1 MQATK
6 FTVTIE
12 VEVLS
17 LDAVPALVQEVASIM
32 AQENRT
38 GSLLKEDGDFVKWG
52 TKSER
57 VDF

>member
-6 FTVTIE
+6 FTVTVEI
-12 VEVLS
+12 EVLS
-17 LDAVPALVQEVASIM
+17 LDVVPGLLHEVAGIIIN
-32 AQENRT
+32 ENRT

-52 TKSER
+52 TKSDR

>member
-12 VEVLS
+12 IEVLS
-17 LDAVPALVQEVASIM
+17 LDVVPGLLSEAASVM
-32 AQENRT
+32 ANENRT

-57 VDF
+57 IDF

>member
-6 FTVTIE
+6 FTVTVE

-17 LDAVPALVQEVASIM
+17 MDVVPSLLTEVAEIIRN
-32 AQENRT
+32 ENRT

-52 TKSER
+52 TKGER

>member
-1 MQATK
+1 MQANK
-6 FTVTIE
+6 FTVTIQI
-12 VEVLS
+12 EVLS
-17 LDAVPALVQEVASIM
+17 LDVVPGMLQEVTEIISN
-32 AQENRT
+32 ENRT

>member
-17 LDAVPALVQEVASIM
+17 LDAVPALVVEVAAIM
-32 AQENRT
+32 RGENRS

-52 TKSER
+52 TKGDR

>member
-6 FTVTIE
+6 FTLTVE

-17 LDAVPALVQEVASIM
+17 LDAAPALLHEVAGIITN
-32 AQENRT
+32 ENRT
-38 GSLLKEDGDFVKWG
+38 GALLKEDGDCVKWSV
-52 TKSER
+52 KSER

>member
-6 FTVTIE
+6 FTVTVE

-17 LDAVPALVQEVASIM
+17 LDVVPGLLDEVAEIIRR
-32 AQENRT
+32 ENRS
-38 GSLLKEDGDFVKWG
+38 GSLLKEDGDCVKWG
-52 TKSER
+52 TKGER

>member
-1 MQATK
+1 MQANK
-6 FTVTIE
+6 FTVTVT

-17 LDAVPALVQEVASIM
+17 LNVAPALIMEVAKIM
-32 AQENRT
+32 TDDNRT
-38 GSLLKEDGDFVKWG
+38 GSLLKEDGDYVKWA

>member
-6 FTVTIE
+6 FTVTVE

-17 LDAVPALVQEVASIM
+17 LDVVPGLLNEVANIM
-32 AQENRT
+32 LGENRS

>member
-6 FTVTIE
+6 FKMTVE

-17 LDAVPALVQEVASIM
+17 LNAVPALLCEVASIIGN
-32 AQENRT
+32 ENRA
-38 GSLLKEDGDFVKWG
+38 GSLLKEDGDFCKWG
-52 TKSER
+52 ASSER

>member
-6 FTVTIE
+6 FTVKIE
-12 VEVLS
+12 IEVLS
-17 LDAVPALVQEVASIM
+17 LDTVPGLIQEAVGIIQN
-32 AQENRT
+32 ENRA
-38 GSLLKEDGDFVKWG
+38 GSLSKEDGDFIKWG

>member
-1 MQATK
+1 MQGNK

-17 LDAVPALVQEVASIM
+17 VHSVPPLLIEVAEIM
-32 AQENRT
+32 RRENRT
-38 GSLLKEDGDFVKWG
+38 GSLLKEDGDFIKWG
-52 TKSER
+52 SKSER

>member
-1 MQATK
+1 MQANK

-12 VEVLS
+12 IEVLS
-17 LDAVPALVQEVASIM
+17 LDVVPSMLSEVTDIISH
-32 AQENRT
+32 ENRT
-38 GSLLKEDGDFVKWG
+38 GSLLKEDGDFIKWG

>member
-6 FTVTIE
+6 YTVTVE

-17 LDAVPALVQEVASIM
+17 LDAVPALLGEVASIM
-32 AQENRT
+32 QHENRS
-38 GSLLKEDGDFVKWG
+38 GSLLKEDGDFIKWG
-52 TKSER
+52 TKGER

>member
-6 FTVTIE
+6 YTVTIE
-12 VEVLS
+12 LEVLS
-17 LDAVPALVQEVASIM
+17 LDVVPGLLMEVEGIM
-32 AQENRT
+32 SNENRT
-38 GSLLKEDGDFVKWG
+38 GSLLKEDGDCVKWG

>member
-6 FTVTIE
+6 YTVTVE

-17 LDAVPALVQEVASIM
+17 LDAVPALLGEVASIM
-32 AQENRT
+32 QLENRS
-38 GSLLKEDGDFVKWG
+38 GSLLKEDGDFIKWG
-52 TKSER
+52 TKGER

>member
-17 LDAVPALVQEVASIM
+17 LDSVPGLLHEVAATMSG
-32 AQENRT
+32 ENRG

>member
-6 FTVTIE
+6 FKLTVE

-17 LDAVPALVQEVASIM
+17 LDAIPALICELVQNI
-32 AQENRT
+32 QNENRS
-38 GSLLKEDGDFVKWG
+38 GSLLKEDGDHIKWG
-52 TKSER
+52 VNSER

>member
-6 FTVTIE
+6 YTVTVE

-17 LDAVPALVQEVASIM
+17 LDAVPALLEEVASIM
-32 AQENRT
+32 QRENQS
-38 GSLLKEDGDFVKWG
+38 GSLLKEDGDFIKWG
-52 TKSER
+52 TKGER

>member
-6 FTVTIE
+6 FTVTVE

-17 LDAVPALVQEVASIM
+17 LAVVPGLLNEVAAIM
-32 AQENRT
+32 LDENRS
-38 GSLLKEDGDFVKWG
+38 GSLLKEDGDFVKWS
-52 TKSER
+52 TKGER

>member
-12 VEVLS
+12 VEVFS
-17 LDAVPALVQEVASIM
+17 MDTVPGLVQEVAQVMSN
-32 AQENRT
+32 ENRT
-38 GSLLKEDGDFVKWG
+38 GSLLKEDGDYVKWG
-52 TKSER
+52 TKSKR

>member
-6 FTVTIE
+6 YTVIVE

-17 LDAVPALVQEVASIM
+17 LDAVPALLEEVASIM
-32 AQENRT
+32 QRENQS
-38 GSLLKEDGDFVKWG
+38 GSLLKEDGDFIKWG
-52 TKSER
+52 TKGER